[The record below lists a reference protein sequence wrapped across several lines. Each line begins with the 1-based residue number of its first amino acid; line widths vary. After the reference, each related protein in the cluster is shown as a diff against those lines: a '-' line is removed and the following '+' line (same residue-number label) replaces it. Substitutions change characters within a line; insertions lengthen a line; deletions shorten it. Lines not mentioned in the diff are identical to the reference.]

1 MQTLFAIYQGRARLS
16 LARSA
21 RSLRRGAPD
30 EMARPYRRSRRR
42 LIVFSTETLSGLI
55 DTPPA
60 TMGLP
65 ARRGGSSFL
74 KAFSHRI
81 PHRSRSNGG
90 TPNRGHGR
98 GERGRASG
106 QYRPSRSGRPWCG
119 HHQQGLKP
127 PHPRTDK
134 GIYPLVSPAR
144 QAQSRHG
151 YCPNRRPSAPKM
163 YANPWNR
170 PAKLGAQQRGA
181 GGAAKA

>member
-65 ARRGGSSFL
+65 ARRGVPHFL
-74 KAFSHRI
+74 KPFPTVSLIGRGQTVARRI
-81 PHRSRSNGG
+81 EG
-90 TPNRGHGR
+90 TD
-98 GERGRASG
+98 GERGG
-106 QYRPSRSGRPWCG
+106 GPVVNTD
-119 HHQQGLKP
+119 P
-127 PHPRTDK
+127 PAAVD
-134 GIYPLVSPAR
+134 
-144 QAQSRHG
+144 
-151 YCPNRRPSAPKM
+151 
-163 YANPWNR
+163 
-170 PAKLGAQQRGA
+170 RGA
-181 GGAAKA
+181 GTISRG